1 MIIRPDYINEII
13 PFMDAPI
20 VKILAGVR
28 RCGKSTILSMLAEE
42 FEKRGIDKQFIIER
56 QYNEVD
62 IQDGFS
68 NKDMFNDIKAQIKGK
83 ERYYLLLDELQEID
97 GWEKTVN
104 TLLEKY
110 NVDIYVTGSN
120 SKLMSSEISTYL
132 TGRYVLIPVYTL
144 SLREYIAFKGKSVND
159 SRTVFDEYVQY
170 GGFPVIGISN
180 FEDNK
185 FEEIYNA
192 AKIKPVLNQI
202 ELHPYFQQKNI
213 RERMDKVNVKTEGWG
228 PLAEAKTYL
237 FNEDVIQKAAVKYK
251 KTPAQIILRWHIQS
265 GFITIPKSQNPRRI
279 KENFEIFDFKLTDEE
294 MKGIN
299 DLDGKKGRIQYNSFI
314 LKTAFW
320 LMPKPK
326 D

>member
-1 MIIRPDYINEII
+1 MLKRLDLDYIDLVLLHF
-13 PFMDAPI
+13 P
-20 VKILAGVR
+20 
-28 RCGKSTILSMLAEE
+28 
-42 FEKRGIDKQFIIER
+42 
-56 QYNEVD
+56 
-62 IQDGFS
+62 
-68 NKDMFNDIKAQIKGK
+68 FNDYIGAYKELEAEHEKGRIK
-83 ERYYLLLDELQEID
+83 
-97 GWEKTVN
+97 N
-104 TLLEKY
+104 
-110 NVDIYVTGSN
+110 
-120 SKLMSSEISTYL
+120 
-132 TGRYVLIPVYTL
+132 
-144 SLREYIAFKGKSVND
+144 
-159 SRTVFDEYVQY
+159 
-170 GGFPVIGISN
+170 IGISN

-294 MKGIN
+294 MKEIN